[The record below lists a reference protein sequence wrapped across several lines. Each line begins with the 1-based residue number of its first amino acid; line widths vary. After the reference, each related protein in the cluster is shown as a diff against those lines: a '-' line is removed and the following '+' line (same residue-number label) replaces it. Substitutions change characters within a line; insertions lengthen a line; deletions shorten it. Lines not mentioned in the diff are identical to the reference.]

1 VDLVTVFRSADTS
14 AQEDAAAVAQLLN
27 DAAIPAKLLDDSA
40 PGVPQGAWEVC
51 VSREDSARADAL
63 IATHPLEDEVANP
76 DESDLLDPVTVFRST
91 AGTATDSE
99 AVTVKGLLDAAG
111 VPAFLAADAR
121 FPNLPEH
128 VQVPRSRA
136 AEARRVIA
144 EALAEGPQAAEEEE
158 AESERQ

>member
-1 VDLVTVFRSADTS
+1 MFRSADTS
-14 AQEDAAAVAQLLN
+14 AQEDATAVAQLLN
-27 DAAIPAKLLDDSA
+27 DAGIPAKLLDDSA

-51 VSREDSARADAL
+51 VSPDHSARADAL
-63 IATHPLEDEVANP
+63 IATHPLEDEIANP
-76 DESDLLDPVTVFRST
+76 DQSHDLDMVTVFRST
-91 AGTATDSE
+91 AGTAADSE
-99 AVTVKGLLDAAG
+99 AMTVKGLLDAAG
-111 VPAFLAADAR
+111 VPAVLVGDAR

-128 VQVPRSRA
+128 VQVPRLQA